1 MHCTPVGGHSTGTE
15 GGAII
20 TEWIILQLSLV
31 ATAKVVMADEDY
43 NEAVRKAKALLEL
56 NRVDFMFQ
64 SLG

>member
-15 GGAII
+15 RGAII
-20 TEWIILQLSLV
+20 TEWFILQLSLV

-64 SLG
+64 SFG

>member
-1 MHCTPVGGHSTGTE
+1 ME

-20 TEWIILQLSLV
+20 TEWIILKLSLV

-64 SLG
+64 SFG